1 MECPSGSSVDLV
13 MYSTIALASL
23 AVLTRALFGPL
34 GLLGHFAKEKSST
47 HLVGGR
53 KSLLA
58 LRRKTMKDA
67 DQHVLEDIATL
78 GDHILDGYVAVKK
91 GSSSKVWKKRWVILD
106 AYARIKC
113 YSNAEAARRNSA
125 PKHTFTVLQ
134 VDVDESSQAT
144 LELRNT
150 LGATYFFQFDDDFK
164 MNKWMLV
171 LKTRAVQATI
181 NGRIDPT
188 DVHHEL
194 ANLHAP
200 RMVHALNVTIDNFVV
215 TSLKETSLRQYFLVA
230 KFKSELHDH
239 SMVPV
244 GQTSQQRVIE
254 ATRSVV
260 WNEPLA
266 WSFPD
271 HECASCDE
279 CQSLGI
285 TGMFGGLPDILVV
298 HVHEVTMRV
307 KTTKIG
313 RVTISLKEL
322 FGPAGVT
329 RSSVDAK
336 WPILATTQ
344 KNQTKESILGTLNV
358 KLAYATEPAPASEC
372 EEETIV
378 PFLTSE
384 PKDLELIGEFDLP
397 ASITTFKEFVDT
409 YHNSIDEVP
418 PGDTAL
424 SSNPIWDAYL
434 KERGDSEIER
444 SPWEPSATHGGVVRK
459 VTFRSLTHAPIGPS
473 STMTTNTWHMCGY
486 VPPGCGSE
494 APEGTEMKQSIRVQ
508 LHDIPY
514 GDCFTVEHVTAF
526 EKPATGPIHVKIY
539 LAIPFSKGCMFKSK
553 IITQTKSTVAESY
566 ELFYRLLNE
575 RHDQA
580 TTGTTDATELA
591 LPQPHRLAR
600 LCSIIDEEVALEEIF
615 ENQRV
620 HIFGKWE
627 PNHLWPTDRPRF
639 SNRNGD
645 KEMSFDAVTV
655 PRGWTWTSEWKVDMK
670 YTECD
675 EEGWSYATD
684 FPRFKVHLAKGKSNS
699 KKGGNSVRRRRWIRT
714 MCVIPDGKE

>member
-1 MECPSGSSVDLV
+1 MECLGGASVELV
-13 MYSTIALASL
+13 MYITIALASV
-23 AVLTRALFGPL
+23 AVLGRALFGPMML
-34 GLLGHFAKEKSST
+34 GGYFGKEKSST
-47 HLVGGR
+47 HLLGGR
-53 KSLLA
+53 KSLIA
-58 LRRKTMKDA
+58 WRRRAMKNV
-67 DQHVLEDIATL
+67 DQHILEDIATL
-78 GDHILDGYVAVKK
+78 GDHVLDGYVTVKK
-91 GSSSKVWKKRWVILD
+91 GAASKVWKKRWVILD

-125 PKHTFTVLQ
+125 PKHTFTVHQ
-134 VDVDESSQAT
+134 VEVDASSQAT

-150 LGATYFFQFDDDFK
+150 LGATYFFQFDDEFK
-164 MNKWMLV
+164 MNKWLLV
-171 LKTRAVQATI
+171 LQTRAVQSTI
-181 NGRIDPT
+181 TGRIDPM
-188 DVHHEL
+188 DMHHEL
-194 ANLHAP
+194 HSLHAP
-200 RMVHALNVTIDNFVV
+200 RMVHSLNIDVDDFVV
-215 TSLKETSLRQYFLVA
+215 TALKETSMRQYFLVA

-244 GQTSQQRVIE
+244 GQTSQQRVSE
-254 ATRSVV
+254 TTKSVV
-260 WNEPLA
+260 WNEPLT

-271 HECASCDE
+271 HECNTCDE

-322 FGPAGVT
+322 FGPAGVL
-329 RSSVDAK
+329 RSNVEAK

-344 KNQTKESILGTLNV
+344 KNQTKESVLGTLNV
-358 KLAYATEPAPASEC
+358 KLAYSTEHAPSSEC
-372 EEETIV
+372 EADPIV

-384 PKDLELIGEFDLP
+384 PKDLELIGEYDLP
-397 ASITTFKEFVDT
+397 ASISTFKEFVET
-409 YHNSIDEVP
+409 YHSSVDEP
-418 PGDTAL
+418 PEGAL
-424 SSNPIWDAYL
+424 SSNPIWEAYY
-434 KERGDSEIER
+434 KERGDTEMER
-444 SPWEPSATHGGVVRK
+444 EPWEPSLMYGGVVRK

-473 STMTTNTWHMCGY
+473 STMTTNTWHMSGY
-486 VPPGCGSE
+486 LPAGCG
-494 APEGTEMKQSIRVQ
+494 PECDEGSEMKQSIRVQ

-514 GDCFTVEHVTAF
+514 GDCFTVEHVTSF
-526 EKPATGPIHVKIY
+526 EKIENGPIHVKIY

-553 IITQTKSTVAESY
+553 ILTQTKSTVAESY

-575 RHDQA
+575 RHDA
-580 TTGTTDATELA
+580 MAEGEKAPA
-591 LPQPHRLAR
+591 LLPPPHRLAR

-639 SNRNGD
+639 SNREGT
-645 KEMSFDAVTV
+645 KELAFDGVTP
-655 PRGWTWTSEWKVDMK
+655 PRGWTWTSEWKIDNK

-684 FPRFKVHLAKGKSNS
+684 FPRFKVHLAKGKSNAR
-699 KKGGNSVRRRRWIRT
+699 KGGNSVRRRRWIRT
-714 MCVIPDGKE
+714 MCVIPDSKE